1 MGGGAKMPL
10 IHAVNRHFFSTDR
23 PMCWSICQKLRIVPL
38 LSDCLQSHCGGRH
51 VHLEVA
57 DKNTRARNTAGY
69 QSGVG
74 IS

>member
-1 MGGGAKMPL
+1 ML
-10 IHAVNRHFFSTDR
+10 EYTSETYV
-23 PMCWSICQKLRIVPL
+23 CRIAPL
-38 LSDCLQSHCGGRH
+38 LSDCLQSHCGGGH

-57 DKNTRARNTAGY
+57 DKGTRARNIAEY